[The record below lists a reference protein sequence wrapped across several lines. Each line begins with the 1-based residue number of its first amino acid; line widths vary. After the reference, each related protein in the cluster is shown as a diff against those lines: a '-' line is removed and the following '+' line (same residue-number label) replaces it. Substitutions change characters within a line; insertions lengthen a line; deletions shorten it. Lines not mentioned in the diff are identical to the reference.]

1 VKQEKKATK
10 MKKLIVTLILL
21 TASVAN
27 ADQAL
32 TQNERTVALTILGE
46 ARGEGKRGM
55 FAVAS
60 VIRQRS
66 LERKITPAKVCLQ
79 SWQFSV
85 WNAGKGKVKKE
96 SELYYLWK
104 SKSAPYARKLAKWM
118 CGKPNPDNLDHW
130 PDITGK
136 ANHYCT
142 LNCNP
147 YWAKGKKPTK
157 IIGNHKFYK
166 IN

>member
-1 VKQEKKATK
+1 
-10 MKKLIVTLILL
+10 MKKLIITLILL

-32 TQNERTVALTILGE
+32 TQSERIVALTVLGE
-46 ARGEGKRGM
+46 ARGEGKCGM
-55 FAVAS
+55 YAIGCIIQKRA
-60 VIRQRS
+60 

-79 SWQFSV
+79 SWQFSI

-96 SELYYLWK
+96 NDLYYLWK
-104 SKSAPYARKLAKWM
+104 SKSTPYARELAKAI
-118 CGKPNPDNLDHW
+118 CQGKKLDQNF
-130 PDITGK
+130 TGN

-142 LNCNP
+142 FNCNP
-147 YWAKGKKPTK
+147 YWAKGEKPTK